1 MSKRREHYLE
11 GRSRV
16 LFIIITIGLIII
28 FAGGLYM
35 ISAGVNV
42 IKKGYVI
49 SIPNKYYGEIV
60 LSPEGGQRI
69 DSETILNISSI
80 SIEKGITKSIASITT
95 NRTYMFILARVE
107 GNASEAP
114 INIVLYLSN
123 MNGTVVGGTQY
134 VNKSSII
141 NSENI
146 LVFSPLPQGSYELKI
161 LSNSDTFVR
170 RIVVRGIYYKEIT
183 NPLLS
188 VELRPEGFTHHTL
201 YYIDSIDLRNLLI
214 SMFLMLLGFT
224 MIVLSLTI
232 YMITIVKKY

>member
-1 MSKRREHYLE
+1 MSKRRERYLK
-11 GRSRV
+11 GKSIA
-16 LFIIITIGLIII
+16 LFTIVTIGLVII

-60 LSPEGGQRI
+60 LSPEGGQRL
-69 DSETILNISSI
+69 DTETILNISSI
-80 SIEKGITKSIASITT
+80 SIEKGVTKSIARITI
-95 NRTYMFILARVE
+95 NRTYIFVVARVE

-123 MNGTVVGGTQY
+123 MNGTIVGGTQY

-170 RIVVRGIYYKEIT
+170 RIMVRGIYYKEIT

-188 VELRPEGFTHHTL
+188 VELRPEGFTQHTL

-224 MIVLSLTI
+224 MIILSLMI
-232 YMITIVKKY
+232 YIVAIVRKY